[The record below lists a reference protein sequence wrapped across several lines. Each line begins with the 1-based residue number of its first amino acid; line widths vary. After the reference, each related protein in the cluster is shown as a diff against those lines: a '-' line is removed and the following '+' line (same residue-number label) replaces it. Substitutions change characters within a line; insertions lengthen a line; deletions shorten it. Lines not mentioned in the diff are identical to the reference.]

1 MRAADKPCLVT
12 SREFKPMAALALAY
26 DGGASCRR
34 ALEFV
39 VQNAVF
45 RDFNL
50 HVVTVAEGHREDQA
64 AERLAEAERLL
75 NAGGLSA
82 SCQVL
87 SGEVETAIADFVKHT
102 AVDLL
107 IVGAYGHGRIR
118 ELLIGSTTT
127 QLLRR
132 CHLPVLCFR

>member
-1 MRAADKPCLVT
+1 MYIDSSST
-12 SREFKPMAALALAY
+12 FSRIDLRPLAPVLRSIARS
-26 DGGASCRR
+26 AT
-34 ALEFV
+34 A
-39 VQNAVF
+39 